1 MRTLISDAITID
13 PTVPPRIEDPGWVL
27 LHGERIHSIGSGS
40 PPKGLLEETDCHV
53 NAHRGIL
60 LPGLV
65 NAHTHAAMTL
75 FRGLADD
82 LPLMEWLEGVIFPVE
97 ARAVGEESVYW
108 GTLLACAEMISS
120 GTTSFANAY
129 FHEDAAV
136 KAVRESGMRAVMAQ
150 GVLDFPA
157 PDCQDPKV
165 ALERAG
171 AFIER
176 CRDHGPVR
184 CGIFCHAPYTCSPE
198 TLVRAKDVCRVNEVP
213 FFIHVSETRWEVE
226 EIKRRFGSTPVR
238 HLEGLGLL
246 DQGSVLI
253 HGIWVDDDEIRVL
266 ADTGAGLVTCT
277 ESNMKLASGIAPL
290 PRFLAHGLRVGL
302 GTDGPASNNDLDMF
316 GEMDMT
322 AKLHKVKE
330 GDPTVVNASTVLNL
344 ATKGG
349 ALALGWEDVGLLEPG
364 YKADLI
370 LLRTDRPNLQ
380 PLYNPVS
387 QVVYA
392 ATGADVDTVWIG
404 GRMIMEARRLL
415 TIDADQVI
423 RNIKRLSSKIQSKTQ
438 MVS

>member
-1 MRTLISDAITID
+1 MRTLISNAILID
-13 PTVPPRIEDPGWVL
+13 PALPPRVEDPGWVL
-27 LHGERIHSIGSGS
+27 LHGERIHSVGAGV
-40 PPKGLLEETDCHV
+40 PPRGVVEQADCRV

-97 ARAVGEESVYW
+97 AKAVEEESVYW
-108 GTLLACAEMISS
+108 GTLLACAEMIRS

-129 FHEDAAV
+129 FYEDSALAAV
-136 KAVRESGMRAVMAQ
+136 KESGMRAVLAQ

-157 PDCQDPKV
+157 PDCQDPSV
-165 ALERAG
+165 AVERAI
-171 AFIER
+171 AFINGCWNEDPIR
-176 CRDHGPVR
+176 CA
-184 CGIFCHAPYTCSPE
+184 IFCHSPYTCSPE
-198 TLVRAKDVCRVNEVP
+198 TLVRAKEVSRVHHVP

-226 EIKRRFGSTPVR
+226 EIRRRFGNTPVR
-238 HLEGLGLL
+238 HLKGLGLL
-246 DQGSVLI
+246 DHGSVLI
-253 HGIWVDDDEIRVL
+253 HGVWMDEDEIRIL
-266 ADTGAGLVTCT
+266 ADRGGAVVTCT

-290 PRFLAHGLRVGL
+290 PRFLSYGLRVGL

-316 GEMDMT
+316 GEMDLT
-322 AKLHKVKE
+322 AKLHKVK
-330 GDPTVVNASTVLNL
+330 GADPTIVDASTVLNL
-344 ATKGG
+344 ATQGG

-370 LLRTDRPNLQ
+370 LLKKDSPHLR

-404 GRMIMEARRLL
+404 GRLVMEGRRLL
-415 TIDADQVI
+415 TLDLDEII
-423 RNIKRLSSKIQSKTQ
+423 RNIQLFGSKIRGNI
-438 MVS
+438 

>member
-1 MRTLISDAITID
+1 MRTLISDAILIN

-27 LHGERIHSIGSGS
+27 LQGDRVHSIGPGS
-40 PPKGLLEETDCHV
+40 PPNGLLEGTDCHV
-53 NAHRGIL
+53 NARRGIL

-82 LPLMEWLEGVIFPVE
+82 LPLTEWLEGVIFPVE
-97 ARAVGEESVYW
+97 AKAVGEESVYW
-108 GTLLACAEMISS
+108 GTLLACAEMILS
-120 GTTSFANAY
+120 GTTSFGNAY
-129 FHEDAAV
+129 FYEDSALAAV
-136 KAVRESGMRAVMAQ
+136 KESGMRAVMAQ
-150 GVLDFPA
+150 GVLDFST
-157 PDCQDPKV
+157 PDCQDPKA
-165 ALERAG
+165 ALERAV

-176 CRDHGPVR
+176 CRHQDPVR
-184 CGIFCHAPYTCSPE
+184 CGIFCHSPYTCSPE
-198 TLVRAKDVCRVNEVP
+198 TLVRAKDVCRAHGIP

-226 EIKRRFGSTPVR
+226 EIRRRFGSTPVR

-246 DQGSVLI
+246 DHWSVLI
-253 HGIWVDDDEIRVL
+253 HGVWVDDDEIRIL
-266 ADTGAGLVTCT
+266 ADTGAALVTCT

-290 PRFLAHGLRVGL
+290 PHFLAHGLRVGL

-330 GDPTVVNASTVLNL
+330 GDPTIVDASTVLNL
-344 ATKGG
+344 ATQGG

-370 LLRTDRPNLQ
+370 LVRTDKPNLQ

-404 GRMIMEARRLL
+404 GRMILEARRLL
-415 TIDADQVI
+415 TLDANQII
-423 RNIKRLSSKIQSKTQ
+423 RNIKRLSSKIQSNPQ
-438 MVS
+438 MAS